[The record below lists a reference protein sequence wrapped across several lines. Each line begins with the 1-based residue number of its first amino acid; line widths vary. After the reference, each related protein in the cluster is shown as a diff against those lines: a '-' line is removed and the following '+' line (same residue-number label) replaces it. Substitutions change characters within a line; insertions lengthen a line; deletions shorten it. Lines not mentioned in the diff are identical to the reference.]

1 MPQTFI
7 ETENKRLIKKFH
19 TLLSKQSNPGEF
31 KSSMLISF
39 GVTSIKDLTN
49 GQLIEACNALDLVL
63 NPELQE
69 LDKLRKQLM
78 ASIGAWL
85 RAMGRVGNK
94 QLIKAI
100 ACRSAKTEDFNKIS
114 KEKLRSLYS
123 AFNKKKKDLETV
135 EKLTKDEI
143 DYLSLLN

>member
-1 MPQTFI
+1 MQTFI

-19 TLLSKQSNPGEF
+19 TLLSKQNNPAES
-31 KSSMLISF
+31 KAAILHSY
-39 GVTSIKDLTN
+39 GVGSTKDLTN
-49 GQLIEACNALDLVL
+49 AQLINACNALNMVL
-63 NPELQE
+63 NPELQD

-100 ACRSAKTEDFNKIS
+100 ACRAAETDDFNKIP
-114 KEKLRSLYS
+114 KEKIRSLYS
-123 AFNKKKKDLETV
+123 AFNKKKKNLEKV

-143 DYLSLLN
+143 DYLSFLN